1 MLCTML
7 GKLKALCA
15 PLLLAMLVIVYSASQ
30 ATAEEV
36 WRVSKSSGE
45 VAVTSPGGEQAPLIA
60 GATLK
65 PGDNVR
71 TGQNG
76 RVLLMRGE
84 ESILVSPNSSIGVPM
99 PKKDGQRVGIDT
111 TIIQQSGS
119 ILLEVEK
126 KNVQHF
132 QVETPYLAAVVKGTQ
147 FRVTVGN
154 KESRVDVLR
163 GQVEVADFKTG
174 QFAMV
179 APGQAAQ
186 VSDAGKVGLALS
198 GTGIF
203 APIQQGTPRAS
214 TVAALP
220 VAAEAVAEA
229 KPATRM
235 ASAFADTQWMHGT
248 TQARMPDDN
257 SWLSAFMP
265 SKVFGGTSGHHTTTD
280 DITLS
285 IAFSILI
292 GAAVTIG
299 VAAQRRR
306 KARKTI
312 QS

>member
-1 MLCTML
+1 ML

-60 GATLK
+60 GAMLK

-84 ESILVSPNSSIGVPM
+84 ESILVSPNSSIGIPAV
-99 PKKDGQRVGIDT
+99 KKDGLQT

-186 VSDAGKVGLALS
+186 VSDIGNVGLALS
-198 GTGIF
+198 GAGIF
-203 APIQQGTPRAS
+203 APIQQGTPRTS

-220 VAAEAVAEA
+220 IAPEAAMAA
-229 KPATRM
+229 KPASRV
-235 ASAFADTQWMHGT
+235 ASALADTQWMYST
-248 TQARMPDDN
+248 TQAHMPDDN

-265 SKVFGGTSGHHTTTD
+265 SRVFGSGTSAHRTTTD

-285 IAFSILI
+285 IVFSILI

-312 QS
+312 QN